1 MRVKRV
7 WSCLM
12 SATNKGYLSLTMAM
26 TTRSMT
32 LQQVID
38 DEYWEDYEDWLEDGL
53 VEEEEEYEEIDIMR
67 GSYFREE

>member
-1 MRVKRV
+1 
-7 WSCLM
+7 M

-53 VEEEEEYEEIDIMR
+53 VEEEEWYEE
-67 GSYFREE
+67 RELF

>member
-1 MRVKRV
+1 
-7 WSCLM
+7 M
-12 SATNKGYLSLTMAM
+12 SLANMGYLSLTMAM

>member
-38 DEYWEDYEDWLEDGL
+38 DEYWEDYQDWLEDGI
-53 VEEEEEYEEIDIMR
+53 VEEEEWYEEIDIMR

>member
-1 MRVKRV
+1 
-7 WSCLM
+7 M

>member
-1 MRVKRV
+1 
-7 WSCLM
+7 M

-53 VEEEEEYEEIDIMR
+53 VEEEEWYEEIDIMR